1 MNIYLLQIA
10 NGVGIGMLYFLLA
23 VGLSIVFGLLRFVNF
38 SHGAFFLLGAYLCFQ
53 IADMGISFWWSLL
66 VAPLLVG
73 LFAWV
78 VERFVLR
85 HVYAL
90 PHHFHILFTVG
101 LALVLQEAVISI
113 WGPLGN
119 NVSPPDL
126 LQGVV
131 MAGGFVYPKYRLF
144 VIGVTAVMALLLPLA
159 LSSGTLATEVLVF
172 ALAALG
178 CNLLLGYTGL
188 MSFGQGIFFGVGSY
202 TAGVVLL
209 QLKLP
214 LLPALALA
222 ALGGA
227 VTALLVGWFSIR
239 QRGTYFVMLTLAF
252 AQMFYFLAY
261 TMKDVTGGDNGLLDI
276 PRPPLALFGLTL
288 LPTTSSWQYYTVV
301 AILFVL
307 VFWLLQRVVDSVLGR
322 TLLAVRD
329 NEARASALG
338 YDIRLL
344 KLAAFV
350 ISGAVTGLAGGL
362 HAMMTGVAPLSNIE
376 YHTSEAILVMT
387 VIGGTGNL
395 FASVLGASFYVLAG
409 NWLSTLWPRWL
420 MLLGLL
426 LIAVSLYMQKGLFGL
441 ALKIIHALRPG
452 VDKSQAAPEA
462 IAKEKHS

>member
-1 MNIYLLQIA
+1 MKQLAHFRYT
-10 NGVGIGMLYFLLA
+10 LLA
-23 VGLSIVFGLLRFVNF
+23 
-38 SHGAFFLLGAYLCFQ
+38 A
-53 IADMGISFWWSLL
+53 
-66 VAPLLVG
+66 
-73 LFAWV
+73 
-78 VERFVLR
+78 
-85 HVYAL
+85 
-90 PHHFHILFTVG
+90 
-101 LALVLQEAVISI
+101 AV
-113 WGPLGN
+113 
-119 NVSPPDL
+119 
-126 LQGVV
+126 
-131 MAGGFVYPKYRLF
+131 
-144 VIGVTAVMALLLPLA
+144 ALLLPLC

-209 QLKLP
+209 QLKAP
-214 LLPALALA
+214 LLATLAMA

-227 VTALLVGWFSIR
+227 MAALLVGWFSIR

-276 PRPPLALFGLTL
+276 PRPPLALFGQTL

-329 NEARASALG
+329 NEARASAVG
-338 YDIRLL
+338 YDVRLL

-376 YHTSEAILVMT
+376 YHTSESILIMT

-420 MLLGLL
+420 MLLGFL

-441 ALKIIHALRPG
+441 AMKLINAVRPARRDSA
-452 VDKSQAAPEA
+452 VEVAV
-462 IAKEKHS
+462 KEKHS